1 MRAWERLKAVV
12 GLLAVAAM
20 LLLASPGVRAV
31 RAAGPQES
39 AAPQERAQCGSTARA
54 PADPEVQAFLAELR
68 RGQLERALAGAD
80 DSGIV
85 VLNNRGYNYGS
96 PSGIELDAI
105 RAEAAAAPRR

>member
-1 MRAWERLKAVV
+1 MRPWERLKAVV

-31 RAAGPQES
+31 RAAGPQEP
-39 AAPQERAQCGSTARA
+39 AAAQEQAQCGSTARA

-68 RGQLERALAGAD
+68 REQLERAIAGAG

-85 VLNNRGYNYGS
+85 VLNNRGYNYG
-96 PSGIELDAI
+96 PASGIELDAI
-105 RAEAAAAPRR
+105 RAEAAAAARR